1 MLKKIT
7 YYHLANIT
15 APKIDTEV
23 LWNLSMVFVGLAVV
37 YFISVFVVRNKI
49 SATAS
54 ITKQRKRELSAMISE
69 FLFYDDSDDVTEKSS
84 YISSKLEIRELL
96 KTPFNRKVLVEILLD
111 LRKDVSGDTQTRL
124 FELYQ
129 NLELEKDAFEKLQSW
144 RWEVISKG
152 ILELTQMQV
161 ESAYGFITKFI
172 NHKNSTIRKQAE
184 IATVTLKP
192 EGINY
197 FLDTTRYKISEW
209 QQLKLLDV
217 IRNQEG
223 FVPPK
228 FRVWLTSKNKH
239 VVLFTLRLIKYYNQ
253 NDANASLIE
262 LVKHK
267 NQQIQEEAIA
277 CIKEFYVVEAIPV
290 LKSVFKKCATDT
302 KIAIL
307 GTIAE
312 LGSTDD
318 IDFLRMV
325 EQKESNFS
333 VSSKALTAINTISP
347 ESVMPTKD
355 IEKTESYKE
364 PVTEVT
370 PTLSV
375 EEIPQ
380 TMEVDEIP
388 FQDDA
393 KDGVSP
399 IENQVEGISP
409 TMPAQ
414 ASEIAEEGVDAPE
427 NIQMEEPI
435 PTRFP
440 KVSLNGGEEDQTILS
455 IEVIDAL
462 TLPYP
467 EKKEA
472 STEIDDEEESL
483 DYDFLPIV
491 VPPTTDINP
500 PIKNTSMS
508 DSKKTKEKL
517 HHMEVQFEEVA
528 FNKPQEEPSET
539 ETPQFDI
546 SQIDFLPLVVEGDT
560 TEITPDAENNA
571 LKKEINEFGFL
582 PIVTDNES
590 EAADDIAAQADE
602 GAQKIESLEGYTL
615 SDFEVNFEHP
625 ENLTPFLNETPK
637 QTFPEAEPDP
647 IATESED
654 VMTWLLTLNELR
666 EMEVDYEVV
675 SPKKDEKPFTDLIPE
690 PVYYDAH
697 EAYMMGLLDDLEE
710 MGDHREVPLLRE
722 LLAEESE
729 SFIKHRIRG
738 LIDQFSYTKN
748 LNRTKAKEEDRAVQ
762 LPSFSIFADLFKN
775 IDQESKL
782 VLLGEIV
789 SVGDE
794 KEIDFLDGLL
804 EDPDPKIR
812 KKAQHALKLL
822 IEKVSKKS
830 EFEKPAAPKP
840 VEELPI
846 DLSSLEPIAPTATT
860 KAKPRS
866 HTPPIAT
873 ETPKLLDFE
882 FELADTEVLDKKYDE
897 KTLNIEVNE
906 SEVVS
911 GEGSFF
917 DSIIEFPKKI
927 IGKLHG

>member
-15 APKIDTEV
+15 APKIDTEL
-23 LWNLSMVFVGLAVV
+23 LWNLSIVFVGLAIV

-129 NLELEKDAFEKLQSW
+129 NLGLEKDAFEKLQSW

-217 IRNQEG
+217 IRNQKG

-239 VVLFTLRLIKYYNQ
+239 VVLFALRLIKYYNQ

-267 NQQIQEEAIA
+267 NQQIKEEAIA

-290 LKSVFKKCATDT
+290 LKSVFNKCATDT

-318 IDFLRMV
+318 IEFLRMV
-325 EQKESNFS
+325 EENESNFS

-370 PTLSV
+370 STRTTK
-375 EEIPQ
+375 EIPQ
-380 TMEVDEIP
+380 TEEVEATPFSDHIKVEELPMENHVE
-388 FQDDA
+388 
-393 KDGVSP
+393 P
-399 IENQVEGISP
+399 ILE
-409 TMPAQ
+409 TMPLR
-414 ASEIAEEGVDAPE
+414 ASDILEAGANTPE
-427 NIQMEEPI
+427 NIPMEEAI
-435 PTRFP
+435 PTTP
-440 KVSLNGGEEDQTILS
+440 KVPLNGADEDQAILS

-467 EKKEA
+467 KKKEA
-472 STEIDDEEESL
+472 STEIDPEGKSL

-491 VPPTTDINP
+491 VAPTTDINP

-508 DSKKTKEKL
+508 DSKKNKEKL
-517 HHMEVQFEEVA
+517 HRMEVQFEEVA
-528 FNKPQEEPSET
+528 FTKPQEEPSET
-539 ETPQFDI
+539 ETPRFDI
-546 SQIDFLPLVVEGDT
+546 SQIDFLPLVVEEDAT
-560 TEITPDAENNA
+560 AITPQMENNA

-590 EAADDIAAQADE
+590 ETADDIAAQANE

-615 SDFEVNFEHP
+615 SDFEVNFEHV
-625 ENLTPFLNETPK
+625 ENLTPFLNETAK

-647 IATESED
+647 IATENED
-654 VMTWLLTLNELR
+654 VMTWLLALNELR
-666 EMEVDYEVV
+666 EIEVDYEVI
-675 SPKKDEKPFTDLIPE
+675 SPAKEEKPFADLIPE

-710 MGDHREVPLLRE
+710 MGDHREIPLLRE

-748 LNRTKAKEEDRAVQ
+748 LNPTKAKEEDRAVQ

-840 VEELPI
+840 VAELPI
-846 DLSSLEPIAPTATT
+846 DLSSLEPIAPTAT
-860 KAKPRS
+860 AKSKPKP
-866 HTPPIAT
+866 HTVPTTT
-873 ETPKLLDFE
+873 ENPELLDFE

-897 KTLNIEVNE
+897 KTLNIEVNG

-911 GEGSFF
+911 DEGSFF